1 MSGFGVPPASM
12 RRAADQNGGG
22 GRHNWGQG
30 FRLETSEGQPWPAH
44 QPCRADDSL
53 LPVLGMLSGRA
64 LAAALG
70 PDPH

>member
-1 MSGFGVPPASM
+1 MAEAGDTTGARAS
-12 RRAADQNGGG
+12 D
-22 GRHNWGQG
+22 
-30 FRLETSEGQPWPAH
+30 LETSEGQPWPAH

-53 LPVLGMLSGRA
+53 LPVLGTLNGRA